1 MSKNAFIKELERIVI
16 ETKEDGTQTT
26 RLPNNEEMMSKINDI
41 IKQVNYLTRTRPS
54 EPLRG
59 VGTRLR

>member
-16 ETKEDGTQTT
+16 ETKDDGTQTT

>member
-54 EPLRG
+54 EPIRG